1 MNTFLNEFPTRT
13 SFSTLKFYLYCTTYS
28 TVNRQVISSNNGSC
42 YKFLFCNF
50 VALCEGKK
58 KSMTCMNTED
68 SLHTCISLRIQFFNL
83 ASAVSLL
90 HFTSLWDKTQK
101 RNGKNSCRCHRQNN
115 NLKKNNTEVPCMFAP
130 SEWIINTILL
140 SRSEQF
146 STCRPEMEIIWILLS
161 PKYSSQMNAHLKRPS
176 QGRVALRYILSLPPV
191 KALLP

>member
-28 TVNRQVISSNNGSC
+28 TVNRKVISSNNGSC

-90 HFTSLWDKTQK
+90 HFTSL
-101 RNGKNSCRCHRQNN
+101 
-115 NLKKNNTEVPCMFAP
+115 
-130 SEWIINTILL
+130 
-140 SRSEQF
+140 
-146 STCRPEMEIIWILLS
+146 
-161 PKYSSQMNAHLKRPS
+161 
-176 QGRVALRYILSLPPV
+176 
-191 KALLP
+191 